1 MCLPWDGE
9 ESHRVLPKLAPEP
22 GRGCDRLFFGP
33 GLYWRHNKGRGR
45 NVGNI
50 PGSGYFAQF
59 FCGLSAAYGDKP
71 PFRVP
76 PVSRSVCLGG
86 SPGSGVQRRL
96 PAAGIFLPGGAAV
109 ADGESGGNVGA
120 GLWVESER
128 LEAGRRLC
136 AAESGPGRRG
146 NAVQPGESG
155 IPGAGSGGNL
165 DSVPD
170 SVRQQRRGAG
180 ICTGDLGLGG
190 KPASRCWHSETPAI
204 PSGTPL
210 PENRCWWYPPGW
222 DKGSPD

>member
-1 MCLPWDGE
+1 MPWDGE

-96 PAAGIFLPGGAAV
+96 PAAGVPLPGQPAV
-109 ADGESGGNVGA
+109 AGGVPWTDGDSCF
-120 GLWVESER
+120 WVEPLC
-128 LEAGRRLC
+128 LEAGGRVC
-136 AAESGPGRRG
+136 PAEPGNGGSGAAI
-146 NAVQPGESG
+146 QPGKSHVS
-155 IPGAGSGGNL
+155 AVGGGRNL
-165 DSVPD
+165 AAVPD
-170 SVRQQRRGAG
+170 SFRKQGWGTGVCAGLPAMGRKKGVGSGPAGLRQYPWCWWCRH
-180 ICTGDLGLGG
+180 GLG
-190 KPASRCWHSETPAI
+190 R
-204 PSGTPL
+204 
-210 PENRCWWYPPGW
+210 N
-222 DKGSPD
+222 